1 VTLARRAANLIGM
14 RVTILAMLA
23 AGCGTNAT
31 APSTDSGA
39 PDAPIVFCS
48 EMCGTVDAGADGAFP
63 CDPGQICGQ
72 TGGVS
77 GFICCTQS
85 DSSICS
91 PGFPGPGDC
100 Q

>member
-39 PDAPIVFCS
+39 LLTP
-48 EMCGTVDAGADGAFP
+48 
-63 CDPGQICGQ
+63 PGN
-72 TGGVS
+72 
-77 GFICCTQS
+77 
-85 DSSICS
+85 
-91 PGFPGPGDC
+91 
-100 Q
+100 